1 MIARLGVP
9 RRLPVFSE
17 SDVMHNAYAA
27 NLLTL
32 SAIYAITCISPG
44 PDFVNVT
51 CHALNTRKSGM
62 FAAAGVALG
71 CCVWSTA
78 AVFGLG
84 LLMSG
89 LVPLNHIMRIG
100 GALYLAYLGSK
111 RLLGA
116 LRPKPMAIEIR
127 CVANGGWASLRRG
140 FITDIT
146 NPTLVV
152 FFGSLF
158 ATVLPADAPLWVR
171 CAAICIIT
179 LIAGSWHLALA
190 ILFSARQARN
200 IYQRIR
206 RPTDAVLGAILIGL
220 GLRLADS

>member
-1 MIARLGVP
+1 
-9 RRLPVFSE
+9 
-17 SDVMHNAYAA
+17 
-27 NLLTL
+27 
-32 SAIYAITCISPG
+32 
-44 PDFVNVT
+44 
-51 CHALNTRKSGM
+51 M

-127 CVANGGWASLRRG
+127 CVANGGLASLPRG
-140 FITDIT
+140 FHTDIT
-146 NPTLVV
+146 YPTLVV
-152 FFGSLF
+152 FFRSLF
-158 ATVLPADAPLWVR
+158 ATVPPDVRVTTLPP
-171 CAAICIIT
+171 
-179 LIAGSWHLALA
+179 
-190 ILFSARQARN
+190 
-200 IYQRIR
+200 
-206 RPTDAVLGAILIGL
+206 
-220 GLRLADS
+220 

>member
-27 NLLTL
+27 NILTL

-100 GALYLAYLGSK
+100 GALYL
-111 RLLGA
+111 RLS
-116 LRPKPMAIEIR
+116 RIEE
-127 CVANGGWASLRRG
+127 
-140 FITDIT
+140 
-146 NPTLVV
+146 
-152 FFGSLF
+152 
-158 ATVLPADAPLWVR
+158 
-171 CAAICIIT
+171 AARSPST
-179 LIAGSWHLALA
+179 
-190 ILFSARQARN
+190 
-200 IYQRIR
+200 
-206 RPTDAVLGAILIGL
+206 
-220 GLRLADS
+220 